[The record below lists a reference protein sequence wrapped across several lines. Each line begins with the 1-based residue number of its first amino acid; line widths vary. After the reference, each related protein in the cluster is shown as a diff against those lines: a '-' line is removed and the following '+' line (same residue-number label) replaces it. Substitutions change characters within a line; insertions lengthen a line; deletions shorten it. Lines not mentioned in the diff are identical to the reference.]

1 MKPGVLHYMD
11 TGLRAVTPVVLAFL
25 LLVISR
31 LPFGI
36 EGLESAM
43 PLLTLMACYYWTIYR
58 PALMPSI
65 ALFVLGL
72 LQDLLTGGPLGLM
85 ALVLLLVHWIVD
97 AQRRVFLGKSF
108 VVGWWG
114 FGLVALGAEVVIWLL
129 ACIYYDQLLG
139 VRPFGF
145 QFMLTVAIY
154 PCFAW
159 LFSWVQ
165 RAIVK

>member
-1 MKPGVLHYMD
+1 MKPGVLHYVD
-11 TGLRAVTPVVLAFL
+11 LGFRAVTPVVLAFL
-25 LLVISR
+25 MLVISR

-43 PLLTLMACYYWTIYR
+43 PLLTLIACYYWTIYR
-58 PALMPSI
+58 PNLMPSI
-65 ALFVLGL
+65 ALFFLGV
-72 LQDLLTGGPLGLM
+72 LQDLVTGGPLGLM
-85 ALVLLLVHWIVD
+85 ALVLLLVHWLVD

-114 FGLVALGAEVVIWLL
+114 FGLIALGAEGVIWLL
-129 ACIYYDQLLG
+129 ASIYYDQLLV
-139 VRPFGF
+139 VRPFAF

>member
-1 MKPGVLHYMD
+1 MKPGVLQYVD
-11 TGLRAVTPVVLAFL
+11 TGFRVVTPVVLAFL
-25 LLVISR
+25 MLVISR

-43 PLLTLMACYYWTIYR
+43 PLLTLIACYYWTIYR
-58 PALMPSI
+58 PNLMPSI
-65 ALFVLGL
+65 ALFFLGV

-85 ALVLLLVHWIVD
+85 ALVLLLVHWVVD

-114 FGLVALGAEVVIWLL
+114 FGLIALGAEGVIWML
-129 ACIYYDQLLG
+129 ASIYYDQLLV
-139 VRPFGF
+139 VRPFAF

-159 LFSWVQ
+159 LFSLVQ

>member
-1 MKPGVLHYMD
+1 MKPGVLHYVD
-11 TGLRAVTPVVLAFL
+11 TGFRVITPVVLAFL
-25 LLVISR
+25 MLVISR

-43 PLLTLMACYYWTIYR
+43 PLLTLIACYYWTIYR
-58 PALMPSI
+58 PNLMPSI
-65 ALFVLGL
+65 ALFFLGL
-72 LQDLLTGGPLGLM
+72 LQDLVTGGPLGLM
-85 ALVLLLVHWIVD
+85 ALVLLLVHWVVD

-114 FGLVALGAEVVIWLL
+114 FGLIALGAEGVIWML
-129 ACIYYDQLLG
+129 ASIYYDQLLV
-139 VRPFGF
+139 VRPFAF

-159 LFSWVQ
+159 LFSLVQ

>member
-1 MKPGVLHYMD
+1 MKPGVMQHVD
-11 TGLRAVTPVVLAFL
+11 TGLRAITPVLLAFL
-25 LLVISR
+25 LLVLSR

-43 PLLTLMACYYWTIYR
+43 PLLTLMAAYFWTIYR
-58 PALMPSI
+58 PNLMPSI
-65 ALFVLGL
+65 ALFFLGL
-72 LQDLLTGGPLGLM
+72 LQDLVTGGPLGLM

-114 FGLVALGAEVVIWLL
+114 FGLIALGAELAIWVL
-129 ACIYYDQLLG
+129 ASIYYDQLLG
-139 VRPFGF
+139 IRPFAF

>member
-1 MKPGVLHYMD
+1 MKPGVLHYVD
-11 TGLRAVTPVVLAFL
+11 TGFRVVTPVVLAFL
-25 LLVISR
+25 MLVISR

-43 PLLTLMACYYWTIYR
+43 PLLTLIACYYWTIYR
-58 PALMPSI
+58 PNLMPSI
-65 ALFVLGL
+65 ALFFLGL
-72 LQDLLTGGPLGLM
+72 LQDLVTGGPLGLM
-85 ALVLLLVHWIVD
+85 ALVLLLVHWVVD

-114 FGLVALGAEVVIWLL
+114 FGLIALGAEGVIWML
-129 ACIYYDQLLG
+129 ASIYYDQLLV
-139 VRPFGF
+139 VRPFAF

-159 LFSWVQ
+159 LFSLVQ